1 MLVVEG
7 GAGAAGSCVLKTD
20 LPNTYIQN
28 SIMIVRPKQSIDI
41 RYIQYF
47 EFSLVKKGY
56 VDYVCNKATIP
67 HFTKDKLSSMSIPLP
82 PLDEQQAIASF
93 LDSKCSEID
102 KLIDVKQQKIEK
114 LKDYKKSVIYEAVT
128 GKINIES

>member
-20 LPNTYIQN
+20 LANTYIQN
-28 SIMIVRPKQSIDI
+28 SIMIVRPKQGIDI
-41 RYIQYF
+41 RFIQFY

-67 HFTKDKLSSMSIPLP
+67 HFTKDKLSSMPIPLP
-82 PLDEQQAIASF
+82 PLSEQQTIASY
-93 LDSKCSEID
+93 LEGKCSEID
-102 KLIDVKQQKIEK
+102 SLIDVKEKKIEK

-128 GKINIES
+128 GKIKID